1 MFSKSFKL
9 FKIFGISIELD
20 ASWFIIFFFVVWTLS
35 TSLYKLNLP
44 GITFNINITLSV
56 VTAILFFSS
65 VIFHELAHSII
76 AIKEGLAVKKITLF
90 VFGGAALIDDE
101 PKTPGTEFRISVL
114 GPASSLFLALFFFI
128 FSQIFENY
136 QYLHLPGLFLF
147 NINLILAFFNLIP
160 GFPMDGGRIFRS
172 FIWYISGNFLKST
185 KIAAALGKII
195 ALTFVSIGLYSIVI
209 TGLSGLWLIL
219 IGLFLYKAADGSLKQ
234 AQIKDTC

>member
-1 MFSKSFKL
+1 MTPKSFKL
-9 FKIFGISIELD
+9 FKILGISIELD

-44 GITFNINITLSV
+44 GVTLNINIILSI

-65 VIFHELAHSII
+65 VIFHELAHSVI
-76 AIKEGLAVKKITLF
+76 AIKEGLNVKKIILF

-101 PKTPGTEFRISVL
+101 PKTPGAEFRISVL

-128 FSQIFENY
+128 FSQMFENY
-136 QYLHLPGLFLF
+136 QYLYIPGLFLF

-172 FIWYISGNFLKST
+172 FVWYISGNYLKST
-185 KIAAALGKII
+185 KIAVTFGKII
-195 ALTFVSIGLYSIVI
+195 AD
-209 TGLSGLWLIL
+209 LSGLWLIL
-219 IGLFLYKAADGSLKQ
+219 IGLFLYQAADSSLKQ
-234 AQIKDTC
+234 AQIKLGY